1 MEKSNARYK
10 VVADNKMREK
20 VFEEENMIMVYMR
33 KERISA
39 RSYNKLKPRKYG
51 PFRVIRK
58 INDNAYVVDLP
69 SDMAISKTLNV
80 ADLHEY
86 YPTKK
91 LYPDDN
97 LRTSSFE
104 ERGTDVGDQEEKG

>member
-1 MEKSNARYK
+1 MLYL
-10 VVADNKMREK
+10 
-20 VFEEENMIMVYMR
+20 R
-33 KERISA
+33 KERIFCLT
-39 RSYNKLKPRKYG
+39 YNKLKPRKYG
-51 PFRVIRK
+51 PFRIIRK

-80 ADLHEY
+80 TDLHEY

-104 ERGTDVGDQEEKG
+104 ERGTDVGD